1 MLKFDKA
8 GGNVIDS
15 VQTLL
20 QYDDRGKDGAD
31 LQSYLVTHY
40 YHSGFSVAC
49 EDTLLVFDYWLGEGE
64 ELAEQYRITPETL
77 AKFSQVYVF
86 ISHDH
91 PDHMDPVV
99 FTWKDLPG
107 VQYIVSSDMPVGTRG
122 RRMAPGDV
130 IRFSDD
136 VEVTAFDSTD
146 LGVSFL
152 VDFKG
157 FAVFHAGDL
166 NFWHWR
172 DESTMKEIEE
182 ADAEFRKA
190 IAPICEHP
198 VDLAFFPL
206 DPRQGSMFE
215 AGANFFI
222 LSVKPRILIPMHYFH
237 RAEVAMEYARTAS
250 CRSTEVIALPGYG
263 DLLSVEL
270 DDEGYLNLSF
280 PDRDRLLAEEEEE
293 GPKDLEHVLAGDDP
307 FSESDLPLEQLA
319 ELPEEEKEEPGE
331 LENSSAET
339 PPEA

>member
-1 MLKFDKA
+1 MEA
-8 GGNVIDS
+8 ERS
-15 VQTLL
+15 LL
-20 QYDDRGKDGAD
+20 NF
-31 LQSYLVTHY
+31 LVTHY

-49 EDTLLVFDYWLGEGE
+49 GDSILIFDYWLGEGE
-64 ELAEQYRITPETL
+64 ELAEEYRLTPENL
-77 AKFSQVYVF
+77 GRYKQICVF

-91 PDHMDPVV
+91 PDHLDPVV

-107 VQYIVSSDMPVGTRG
+107 IQYIVSSDMPVGTRG
-122 RRMAPGDV
+122 RRMAPGDS
-130 IRFSDD
+130 IRFSDE

-152 VDFKG
+152 VNFMG
-157 FAVFHAGDL
+157 LQVFHAGDL

-190 IAPICEHP
+190 TAPICSHP

-215 AGANFFI
+215 AGANYFI

-263 DLLSVEL
+263 DLLNIEL

-280 PDRDRLLAEEEEE
+280 PDRQELAEAEKEPERKEKE
-293 GPKDLEHVLAGDDP
+293 GADALLSEDNPFLET
-307 FSESDLPLEQLA
+307 DLPLAQLA
-319 ELPEEEKEEPGE
+319 EQDPEDETGSASP
-331 LENSSAET
+331 ENT
-339 PPEA
+339 PEQKAPDA